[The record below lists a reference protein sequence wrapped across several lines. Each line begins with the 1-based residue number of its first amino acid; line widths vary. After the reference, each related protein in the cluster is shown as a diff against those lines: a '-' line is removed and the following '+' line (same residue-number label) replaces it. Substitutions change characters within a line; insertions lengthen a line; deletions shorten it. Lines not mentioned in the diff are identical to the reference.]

1 MLLRAKGEGK
11 GEGSQRKE
19 EAERVV
25 TEERETGQL
34 KMEVRVQKDFHRRDF
49 KAET

>member
-11 GEGSQRKE
+11 GEESQRKE

-34 KMEVRVQKDFHRRDF
+34 KMEESTREGRERR
-49 KAET
+49 KE

>member
-34 KMEVRVQKDFHRRDF
+34 KMEESTREGREEKNN
-49 KAET
+49 K